1 MKITWYYPHLKYNMK
16 NDTYLKGSEAGVA
29 IRKYVK
35 CVVVLILMLFFL
47 FLMFNVLMFLMF
59 LNLEAITTILNYL
72 WILIL
77 NLILLL

>member
-1 MKITWYYPHLKYNMK
+1 MK
-16 NDTYLKGSEAGVA
+16 NATYLKGSEAGVV

-35 CVVVLILMLFFL
+35 CVVVLTLMLFSL
-47 FLMFNVLMFLMF
+47 FLMLNVLIFLMF

-77 NLILLL
+77 NFLLGKF